1 MVPGACSGSAVGA
14 DLWFRS
20 AVSVDPCRPLGSHGY
35 SYATQSDRL
44 AVAAAHLRTLYD
56 LARDNVLFVAISRPA
71 SGAPEYRELPVE
83 PVSAQFLRRLDARNR
98 AGDDIYVAVNPVRP
112 RPPTRAHPSQWGR
125 TRAHIREPL
134 RVQLDVDSD
143 GTDVVPAL
151 ASDVLSG
158 VVPAPH
164 VILRSSPKKYQMLW
178 NLPPSS
184 ADSARSAAAWT
195 APLAEYYS
203 FLLARRYGADKTVY
217 PVSTIMRV
225 PGFYN
230 RKLQYRD
237 EPPLVRPCAQSPRQ
251 WFRPA
256 SSPRLAPFDFEP
268 VQSVVRPA
276 DLRLAMEKFTPLRG
290 AGPDDAAIAAL
301 QEKYRGDIAYS
312 LDLHSDQARR
322 RGMDTQLVLAG
333 GREAV
338 LRIVERL
345 DAQDESLARSL
356 ASRPGAKR
364 VSTAPGPGSSRPV
377 APKPPSPAPDP
388 DVVVEPFRQQRDRAR
403 AAVVHGG
410 GVPAAA
416 PVWKLGKDGLPV
428 LRRVAPTARE
438 VGYGLGLHNKPLAGP
453 DFKPRKASPVAR
465 PGGSQADFV
474 DWGLTMQA
482 LEDRYSPDAVV
493 LALVQRRDAGPD
505 RKLDPYGYAVKTVS
519 RAIDTCRR
527 RAEEA
532 GETWDP
538 GDRGA
543 DAAAAVV
550 AKHRGSRP
558 PPAEPRA
565 APPSAIG
572 SAEAAD
578 TFRAVRPSSR
588 SSTRPS

>member
-1 MVPGACSGSAVGA
+1 MPGPCSGSAVGA
-14 DLWFRS
+14 DSWFRS

-143 GTDVVPAL
+143 ATDVVPAL

-333 GREAV
+333 GREAIV
-338 LRIVERL
+338 RIVERL

-364 VSTAPGPGSSRPV
+364 VSTAPGPGSSRPRGGEASV
-377 APKPPSPAPDP
+377 AGS
-388 DVVVEPFRQQRDRAR
+388 
-403 AAVVHGG
+403 GS
-410 GVPAAA
+410 
-416 PVWKLGKDGLPV
+416 
-428 LRRVAPTARE
+428 RR
-438 VGYGLGLHNKPLAGP
+438 
-453 DFKPRKASPVAR
+453 
-465 PGGSQADFV
+465 
-474 DWGLTMQA
+474 
-482 LEDRYSPDAVV
+482 
-493 LALVQRRDAGPD
+493 
-505 RKLDPYGYAVKTVS
+505 
-519 RAIDTCRR
+519 RR
-527 RAEEA
+527 RA
-532 GETWDP
+532 
-538 GDRGA
+538 
-543 DAAAAVV
+543 V
-550 AKHRGSRP
+550 
-558 PPAEPRA
+558 PPAARSCA
-565 APPSAIG
+565 CLGRSRRRCARGG
-572 SAEAAD
+572 SGLEA
-578 TFRAVRPSSR
+578 RKGR
-588 SSTRPS
+588 STRPSACRADGSRRRVRPRPSQQASRWPGLQAPQGFSGCPARRLAGGLRRLGVDDAGSRGSLFPRRGGPGACAAPRCRTRSEAGSVWVCRQDRVACDRYVPSARRGGRRDLGSRGSRSRCRRGGRRQASWYSSAAGGASCGASVGHRLG